1 MDNHFQKITM
11 KASVYNLKLEQVGEI
26 NLPKIFSTKSKSGDK
41 IIAQAVRV
49 YQSNLRKSS
58 AKTKTRS
65 EIAGTT
71 KKMWPQKGTGRARHS
86 TAKAPIFVGGGR
98 AHGPT
103 GEQNFKLKLSKKMK
117 KTALGLILSQFADKK
132 KIVVVEKFG
141 ELEPKTKIGFQFITG
156 LMDKNKVLSE
166 SRRIGVITSKTNT
179 NIKRALKNIKNINLI
194 NLKSLNFL
202 DLSKQHYLIF
212 SKKAINELNKF

>member
-1 MDNHFQKITM
+1 MDNYFQKIIM
-11 KASVYNLKLEQVGEI
+11 KAPIYNLKLEQIGDI
-26 NLPKIFSTKSKSGDK
+26 NLPKIFTTTAKAEDK
-41 IIAQAVRV
+41 IIAQTLRI
-49 YQSNLRKSS
+49 YLSNLRKAH
-58 AKTKTRS
+58 AKSKTRA

-71 KKMWPQKGTGRARHS
+71 KKMWKQKGTGRARHS

-98 AHGPT
+98 AHGPN
-103 GEQNFKLKLSKKMK
+103 GEQNFKLKLSKKAR
-117 KTALGLILSQFADKK
+117 KTALGLLLNKFAKAK

-141 ELEPKTKIGFQFITG
+141 QLEPKTKIGMKFITG

-166 SRRIGVITSKTNT
+166 SRRVGVITSQTNT
-179 NIKRALKNIKNINLI
+179 NIRRALKNIKNINLI
-194 NLKSLNFL
+194 SLKSLNSL